1 MGEFEHKPF
10 DDIWTDTNI
19 PADSERE
26 FSAKIADVDIRD
38 DFMFSYVM
46 CNPQICTELLQ
57 YLLPDHKIS
66 RIEYYE
72 MGRDGT
78 EQPTASSPKGEPLK
92 LDIQKSLNEAF
103 NRRTV
108 RLDVYIDDGKSVYN
122 LEMQTTRHAGL
133 PKRARLYQA
142 HMDINQLQ
150 RGQFY
155 TRLRPS
161 FVIFICTFD
170 PFDESRYLYSFRN
183 VCRETGAE
191 LGDEAYKLFF
201 NTAGTQGEIS
211 DSLREILRYM
221 NDPKNYPVEQTG
233 LPLIRSIDEAVGEA
247 KMSDEW
253 RHAYMIYQV
262 HQQDAELRG
271 IAIGEERGIA
281 IGEER
286 GEKRGIAIGEERGE
300 KRGIA
305 IGEERGEKRN
315 MVKTAMGML
324 RENLPIEMIS
334 RITGLP
340 ISEINKLKASPSA
353 T

>member
-78 EQPTASSPKGEPLK
+78 EQPAASSPKGEPLK

-133 PKRARLYQA
+133 AKRARLYQA

-170 PFDESRYLYSFRN
+170 PFDEGRYLYSFR
-183 VCRETGAE
+183 
-191 LGDEAYKLFF
+191 L
-201 NTAGTQGEIS
+201 
-211 DSLREILRYM
+211 SLIH
-221 NDPKNYPVEQTG
+221 
-233 LPLIRSIDEAVGEA
+233 I
-247 KMSDEW
+247 
-253 RHAYMIYQV
+253 
-262 HQQDAELRG
+262 
-271 IAIGEERGIA
+271 
-281 IGEER
+281 
-286 GEKRGIAIGEERGE
+286 
-300 KRGIA
+300 
-305 IGEERGEKRN
+305 
-315 MVKTAMGML
+315 
-324 RENLPIEMIS
+324 
-334 RITGLP
+334 
-340 ISEINKLKASPSA
+340 
-353 T
+353 

>member
-1 MGEFEHKPF
+1 MGELDKPF
-10 DDIWTDTNI
+10 DGIS
-19 PADSERE
+19 ADSEQE

-46 CNPQICTELLQ
+46 CNPQICIELLQ

-78 EQPTASSPKGEPLK
+78 EQPAASSPKGEPLK

-133 PKRARLYQA
+133 AKRARLYQA

-221 NDPKNYPVEQTG
+221 NDPKNYPVEQTE

-253 RHAYMIYQV
+253 RHAYMIYQIHQQDAELRGIAIGEE

-286 GEKRGIAIGEERGE
+286 GEKRGEQKE
-300 KRGIA
+300 KINNA
-305 IGEERGEKRN
+305 K
-315 MVKTAMGML
+315 GML
-324 RENLPIEMIS
+324 HEGLSADLIS
-334 RITGLP
+334 RVTGLP
-340 ISEINKLKASPSA
+340 ISEINKLKTAPNA
-353 T
+353 N

>member
-1 MGEFEHKPF
+1 MGEFEHKPI
-10 DDIWTDTNI
+10 DGIGADTNI
-19 PADSERE
+19 PTDSERE

-46 CNPQICTELLQ
+46 CNRQICTELLQ
-57 YLLPDHKIS
+57 YLLPDRKIS

-72 MGRDGT
+72 LGEDGT
-78 EQPTASSPKGEPLK
+78 EQPESASQKGEPLK
-92 LDIQKSLNEAF
+92 LDTQKSLNEAF

-133 PKRARLYQA
+133 AKRARLYQA

-170 PFDESRYLYSFRN
+170 PFDEGRYLYSFRN

-191 LGDEAYKLFF
+191 LDDEAYKLFF
-201 NTAGTQGEIS
+201 NTAGTRGQIS

-221 NDPKNYPVEQTG
+221 NDPKSYPVDKAE

-247 KMSDEW
+247 KMSNEW
-253 RHAYMIYQV
+253 RHAYMIYQI
-262 HQQDAELRG
+262 HQQDAELR
-271 IAIGEERGIA
+271 
-281 IGEER
+281 
-286 GEKRGIAIGEERGE
+286 
-300 KRGIA
+300 
-305 IGEERGEKRN
+305 GEERGEKRN

-334 RITGLP
+334 RITGLS
-340 ISEINKLKASPSA
+340 ISEINKLKTAPSA
-353 T
+353 N

>member
-1 MGEFEHKPF
+1 
-10 DDIWTDTNI
+10 
-19 PADSERE
+19 
-26 FSAKIADVDIRD
+26 
-38 DFMFSYVM
+38 
-46 CNPQICTELLQ
+46 
-57 YLLPDHKIS
+57 
-66 RIEYYE
+66 

-78 EQPTASSPKGEPLK
+78 EQPTVSSKKGEPLK

-133 PKRARLYQA
+133 AKRARLYQA

-170 PFDESRYLYSFRN
+170 PFDEGRYLYSFRN

-201 NTAGTQGEIS
+201 NTAGTRGEIS

-221 NDPKNYPVEQTG
+221 NDPNNYPVEQTE

-253 RHAYMIYQV
+253 RHAYMIYQI

-286 GEKRGIAIGEERGE
+286 GEKRGEQKE
-300 KRGIA
+300 KINNA
-305 IGEERGEKRN
+305 K
-315 MVKTAMGML
+315 GML
-324 RENLPIEMIS
+324 HEGLSADLIS
-334 RITGLP
+334 RVTGLP
-340 ISEINKLKASPSA
+340 ISEINKLKTAPNA
-353 T
+353 N

>member
-1 MGEFEHKPF
+1 
-10 DDIWTDTNI
+10 
-19 PADSERE
+19 
-26 FSAKIADVDIRD
+26 
-38 DFMFSYVM
+38 
-46 CNPQICTELLQ
+46 
-57 YLLPDHKIS
+57 
-66 RIEYYE
+66 
-72 MGRDGT
+72 
-78 EQPTASSPKGEPLK
+78 
-92 LDIQKSLNEAF
+92 
-103 NRRTV
+103 
-108 RLDVYIDDGKSVYN
+108 
-122 LEMQTTRHAGL
+122 MQTTRHAGL
-133 PKRARLYQA
+133 AKRARLYQA

-170 PFDESRYLYSFRN
+170 PFDEGRYLYSFRN

-221 NDPKNYPVEQTG
+221 NDPKNYPVEQTE

-253 RHAYMIYQV
+253 RHAYMIYQI
-262 HQQDAELRG
+262 HQQDAEL
-271 IAIGEERGIA
+271 
-281 IGEER
+281 
-286 GEKRGIAIGEERGE
+286 RGIAIGEERGE

-340 ISEINKLKASPSA
+340 ISEINKLKAAPSA
-353 T
+353 N